1 MAMIDPTELLARLP
15 VRPGVYRML
24 DTRGQIL
31 YVGKARNLKSRV
43 ASYFRDD
50 LADPKTRA
58 LVQRIAEVSV
68 TVTHTEAEAL
78 LLESNLIK
86 AHRPRYNVVLRDDKS
101 YPYIR
106 LADTHSYPR
115 MEFYRGPRR
124 RDARYFGPFPNAYAV
139 RAALK
144 EMQRLFLIREC
155 SDSFFANRARP
166 CLQHQIGRCSA
177 PCVGLIEPAEYAED
191 IAGAVQF
198 LQGRDGRVIDG
209 LVARM
214 ERAAAAQQYE
224 RAAALRDRIARLRRV
239 QAHQSMAG
247 GRIDADVIALASHGG
262 QWCVGVASV
271 RRGRH
276 LGHRTFFPTAPPD
289 ADAPLVRLQFL
300 GQYYVDREPPREI
313 VLDGPVAEDALLAQA
328 LGESAGRRV
337 RLRLRVRADR
347 AQWLALLQ
355 QDVRRVLGDRI
366 ASEAGIRER
375 LIALQTLL
383 ALPTPPERVECFD
396 VSHTMGEATVASC
409 VVFGP
414 QGALKADYRR
424 FNIRAVAA
432 GDDYAAMRQALMR
445 RYSRRQREGAA
456 LPDVLLIDG
465 GRGQL
470 RQAEAVLAELGLE
483 HIALVAVAKG
493 PSRRPGAEQLLRP
506 GCQAPLQ
513 LQGNAP
519 ALHLVQQIRDEAH
532 RFAITG
538 HRQRRA
544 KARQRSVLEDIPGLG
559 PKRRQQL
566 LKQFGGLQQ
575 LQRAG
580 VRDLASVPG
589 ISERLAARIYAHFH
603 PES

>member
-1 MAMIDPTELLARLP
+1 MAMIDPTELMARLP

-24 DTRGQIL
+24 DARGQIL
-31 YVGKARNLKSRV
+31 YVGKARNLKARV

-50 LADPKTRA
+50 LADAKTRA
-58 LVQRIAEVSV
+58 LVQRIASVSV

-106 LADTHSYPR
+106 LADTHRYPR

-155 SDSFFANRARP
+155 SNSFFANRVRP

-214 ERAAAAQQYE
+214 DRAAAAQQYE
-224 RAAALRDRIARLRRV
+224 RAAAMRDRIARLRRV

-247 GRIDADVIALASHGG
+247 GRINADVIAVASHGG

-271 RRGRH
+271 RQGRH
-276 LGHRTFFPTAPPD
+276 LGHRTFFPTAPAD

-300 GQYYVDREPPREI
+300 GQYYVDREPPPEI
-313 VLDGPVAEDALLAQA
+313 VLDGPAAEDALLAQA
-328 LGESAGRRV
+328 LTASAGRRV

-355 QDVRRVLGDRI
+355 QDVDRVLGDRI
-366 ASEAGIRER
+366 ASEAGIHER

-383 ALPTPPERVECFD
+383 ELPTPPERVECFD
-396 VSHTMGEATVASC
+396 ISHTMGEATVASC

-424 FNIRAVAA
+424 FNIRDVAA
-432 GDDYAAMRQALMR
+432 GDDYAAMHQALMR
-445 RYSRRQREGAA
+445 RYTRRQREGAP

-483 HIALVAVAKG
+483 GIALVAVAKG

-506 GCQAPLQ
+506 GRDIPLQ
-513 LQGNAP
+513 LQGNAA
-519 ALHLVQQIRDEAH
+519 ALHLIQQIRDEAH

-580 VRDLASVPG
+580 VRDLASVSG